1 VQLGWLHLSAYNPA
15 YNNFHKAFAMA
26 EMRPQFTS
34 TFGFVMAATGSAVGL
49 GNIWGFPTQ
58 AASNGGGAFL
68 VAYLILAFVLA
79 YPALM
84 AELMI
89 GRHGKANI
97 VTSLHSLGTRPAT
110 RKIGSLVGYVGVIT
124 ASLILS
130 FYAIVAGWMLSRF
143 FQAGAQLIGWSNA
156 ELWLAQ
162 TSSLRDLLVCAIFSL
177 LTIYIVARGVSDG
190 IERWSTRLMPMLVI
204 ILLGLIIYVVT
215 LPGAMTGLRHYLLP
229 DISRLSDPGLLLS
242 AMSQAFFSLSLG
254 VGVMLVYGSY
264 LNRQPLA
271 KGDSLPRLGASVAL
285 LDVSLAFTAGLLI
298 IPTMYVAQEQGIT
311 IFTDRGELV
320 AGPGLVLQVLPALF
334 DNMGIAGVL
343 VSLAFFA
350 LMVIAALTSSI
361 SMLEVPV
368 SVTVEKSRMSRKASA
383 TIIGSLIFIISVAL
397 IMNMELLFDGLV
409 VLTTS
414 YSQPL
419 LGLALCLFA
428 GWILFRNNVLQKMR
442 AEDPAISRSI
452 FWRVWPVYVRFVC
465 PLFIVL
471 MLIQSLR

>member
-1 VQLGWLHLSAYNPA
+1 
-15 YNNFHKAFAMA
+15 MA
-26 EMRPQFTS
+26 EIRPQFTS
-34 TFGFVMAATGSAVGL
+34 TFGFVMAAVGSAVGL

-68 VAYLILAFVLA
+68 VAYLVLAFVLA

-97 VTSLHSLGTRPAT
+97 VTALHSLGHRPFM
-110 RKIGSLVGYVGVIT
+110 RKVGSVVGYTGVLT
-124 ASLILS
+124 ASFILS
-130 FYAIVAGWMLSRF
+130 FYAVVAGWMLSKF
-143 FQAGAQLIGWSNA
+143 FQAGAQLAGWSSV

-162 TSSLRDLLVCAIFSL
+162 ASVLRDIFVCAIFSL

-204 ILLGLIIYVVT
+204 ILVLLIIYVMT
-215 LPGAMTGLRHYLLP
+215 LPGALTGLRLYLLP

-264 LNRQPLA
+264 LNQQARSDVKQQA
-271 KGDSLPRLGASVAL
+271 SHKGIHDPLPRLGAAVAL
-285 LDVSLAFTAGLLI
+285 LDTSVAFTAGLLI
-298 IPTMYVAQEQGIT
+298 IPTMYVAQAQGIA
-311 IFTDRGELV
+311 IFADNGELV

-334 DNMGIAGVL
+334 DNMGVTGIL

-350 LMVIAALTSSI
+350 LMTIAALTSSI

-368 SVTVEKSRMSRKASA
+368 SVTVEKTRVTRTTSA
-383 TIIGSLIFIISVAL
+383 ITIGGLIFLVSLVL
-397 IMNMELLFDGLV
+397 IMNMDLLFDGV
-409 VLTTS
+409 VALTTR

-428 GWILFRNNVLQKMR
+428 GWILFRNSVLQQMR
-442 AEDPAISRSI
+442 AENPAIARSI
-452 FWRVWPVYVRFVC
+452 FWRVWPIYVRFIC

-471 MLIQSLR
+471 MLVQSVR